1 MSRIHA
7 LKFLVLQT
15 LNKNKSKIS
24 NSLHNEIAKSLK
36 ISFDNEKLH
45 INWNA
50 NSTSKN
56 IVIDENKFNFYIKS
70 EFDQTSDPK
79 QIDTNVSN
87 AEDLVLKVIKQSL

>member
-24 NSLHNEIAKSLK
+24 SSLHNEIAKSLK
-36 ISFDNEKLH
+36 ISFTNEKLH

-50 NSTSKN
+50 NTVAKN
-56 IVIDENKFNFYIKS
+56 IVIDENKFHFYIKS
-70 EFDQTSDPK
+70 EFNQTSDSK
-79 QIDTNVSN
+79 QIDVNESN
-87 AEDLVLKVIKQSL
+87 AKDLVLEVIKQSL